1 VTHPEPRIRPVELL
15 ALLGVLLLAAIVPVV
30 PGTVTVG
37 GIGLDAVIV
46 TIVVA
51 LALWLPH
58 AVRRG
63 TGGLPRVGFEVPALV
78 FLGWSLVSMVF
89 TGAETAVFATWI
101 RYAAYVLLVYVV
113 ATVTTRPI
121 GRRLL
126 LWVFTLSGSVT
137 VAQGLVQYVRP
148 TAQIGIQGL
157 EPTVATRVFSTFDN
171 PNFYA
176 EFLVLLF
183 AATLAL
189 VFVERR
195 FFRYVAAGLLV
206 VQAMALLLTYTRGS
220 WLALA
225 VGLLV
230 AVLMIDTKLLLPF
243 LAGGAALIPIVPG
256 ALARV
261 LSIFS
266 LEGTASYRMTL
277 WRVAGAALKDSP
289 IVGYGLGRWYDVFAT
304 TALRHPE
311 LGIGVVYYGAHQSYF
326 QVAAEVGVIGGIAF
340 VVMVFMAC
348 RMGAFY
354 GPRMGNDLRARLVNA
369 ALTAGLIAFALNALT
384 SNAFQHP
391 RGAVFFFV
399 LAGIQAGLG
408 AQYWERAVSER
419 VRHERAPGVWA
430 LSVPGRAYAWF
441 ERAMAAAWGASA
453 TRRILTGPPPGAG
466 ALLASSRTV
475 GVIIGRGVDS
485 GVTGSE
491 GA

>member
-1 VTHPEPRIRPVELL
+1 MRPAEMVS
-15 ALLGVLLLAAIVPVV
+15 LLGVLLLAAIVPVL
-30 PGTVTVG
+30 PGTITVA
-37 GIGLDAVIV
+37 GIGVDAVIV
-46 TIVVA
+46 TVVLAIV
-51 LALWLPH
+51 LWLPLM
-58 AVRRG
+58 VRCG
-63 TGGLPRVGFEVPALV
+63 IGGLPRVGFEVPALV
-78 FLGWSLVSMVF
+78 FLGWALVSMVF
-89 TGAETAVFATWI
+89 TGAETVVFATWV

-113 ATVTTRPI
+113 ATVTTGPL

-126 LWVFTLSGSVT
+126 LWVITLSGSVT
-137 VAQGLVQYVRP
+137 VAQGLIQYVRP
-148 TAQIGIQGL
+148 TAQIGTQGL
-157 EPTVATRVFSTFDN
+157 DPTVATRVFSTFDN

-189 VFVERR
+189 VFIERR
-195 FFRYVAAGLLV
+195 FLRYIAAGLLV

-225 VGLLV
+225 AGLLV
-230 AVLMIDTKLLLPF
+230 AVLMIDTRLLLPF
-243 LAGGAALIPIVPG
+243 LAGGAALVPVVPG
-256 ALARV
+256 ALAR
-261 LSIFS
+261 LMSIFS
-266 LEGTASYRMTL
+266 LEGTASYRMSL

-289 IVGYGLGRWYDVFAT
+289 IVGYGLGRWYDAFAT

-311 LGIGVVYYGAHQSYF
+311 LGIGVVFYGAHQSYF
-326 QVAAEVGVIGGIAF
+326 QVAAEVGVVGGIAF
-340 VVMVFMAC
+340 AVMVFVTC

-354 GPRMGNDLRARLVNA
+354 GPRMAGDLRARFVNA

-408 AQYWERAVSER
+408 AQYWDGEVSER
-419 VRHERAPGVWA
+419 ARRESTPGVWA

-441 ERAMAAAWGASA
+441 ERVVGATWSTSV

-466 ALLASSRTV
+466 TLLASSRTAALL
-475 GVIIGRGVDS
+475 IGRGVKDGAT
-485 GVTGSE
+485 GVD

>member
-1 VTHPEPRIRPVELL
+1 MRPAELV
-15 ALLGVLLLAAIVPVV
+15 ALLGVLLLSAVVPVV

-46 TIVVA
+46 TIVIA
-51 LALWLPH
+51 LALWLPLM
-58 AVRRG
+58 ARSGAERV
-63 TGGLPRVGFEVPALV
+63 PRVGFEVPALV

-89 TGAETAVFATWI
+89 TGAETVVFATWV

-126 LWVFTLSGSVT
+126 LWVITLSGSVT
-137 VAQGLVQYVRP
+137 VGQGLVQYVRP

-206 VQAMALLLTYTRGS
+206 VQTMALLLTYTRGS

-266 LEGTASYRMTL
+266 LEGTASYRMSL

-326 QVAAEVGVIGGIAF
+326 QVAAEVGVVGGVAF
-340 VVMVFMAC
+340 AATVFMAC

-354 GPRMGNDLRARLVNA
+354 GPRMGGDLRARFVNA

-408 AQYWERAVSER
+408 AQYWEREVSER
-419 VRHERAPGVWA
+419 VRRERAPGVWA
-430 LSVPGRAYAWF
+430 LSVPGRVYGWF
-441 ERAMAAAWGASA
+441 ERALGAAWRTSV
-453 TRRILTGPPPGAG
+453 TRRILTGPPPGTG
-466 ALLASSRTV
+466 SLLASSRTAALL
-475 GVIIGRGVDS
+475 IGRGVED
-485 GVTGSE
+485 GATGAD

>member
-1 VTHPEPRIRPVELL
+1 MTHPEPRIRPVELL

-176 EFLVLLF
+176 
-183 AATLAL
+183 
-189 VFVERR
+189 
-195 FFRYVAAGLLV
+195 
-206 VQAMALLLTYTRGS
+206 
-220 WLALA
+220 
-225 VGLLV
+225 
-230 AVLMIDTKLLLPF
+230 
-243 LAGGAALIPIVPG
+243 
-256 ALARV
+256 
-261 LSIFS
+261 
-266 LEGTASYRMTL
+266 
-277 WRVAGAALKDSP
+277 
-289 IVGYGLGRWYDVFAT
+289 
-304 TALRHPE
+304 
-311 LGIGVVYYGAHQSYF
+311 
-326 QVAAEVGVIGGIAF
+326 
-340 VVMVFMAC
+340 
-348 RMGAFY
+348 
-354 GPRMGNDLRARLVNA
+354 
-369 ALTAGLIAFALNALT
+369 
-384 SNAFQHP
+384 
-391 RGAVFFFV
+391 
-399 LAGIQAGLG
+399 
-408 AQYWERAVSER
+408 
-419 VRHERAPGVWA
+419 
-430 LSVPGRAYAWF
+430 
-441 ERAMAAAWGASA
+441 
-453 TRRILTGPPPGAG
+453 
-466 ALLASSRTV
+466 
-475 GVIIGRGVDS
+475 
-485 GVTGSE
+485 
-491 GA
+491 

>member
-1 VTHPEPRIRPVELL
+1 MTDAAPRIRLPEML
-15 ALLGVLLLAAIVPVV
+15 ALLGVLSLAAIVPVL
-30 PGTVTVG
+30 PGAINVA
-37 GIGLDAVIV
+37 GIGIDAVIAM
-46 TIVVA
+46 TVVA
-51 LALWLPH
+51 IALWLPLI
-58 AVRRG
+58 VRRG
-63 TGGLPRVGFEVPALV
+63 IGGLPRVGFEVPALV

-89 TGAETAVFATWI
+89 TGAETVVFATWV

-113 ATVTTRPI
+113 ATVTTRPL

-126 LWVFTLSGSVT
+126 LWVITLSGSVT

-266 LEGTASYRMTL
+266 LEGTASYRMSL

-289 IVGYGLGRWYDVFAT
+289 LVGYGLGRWYDVFAT

-311 LGIGVVYYGAHQSYF
+311 LGIGVAYYGAHQSYF
-326 QVAAEVGVIGGIAF
+326 QLTAEVGVIGGIAF
-340 VVMVFMAC
+340 VAMVFLAC

-354 GPRMGNDLRARLVNA
+354 GPRMGGDLRARFVNA

-408 AQYWERAVSER
+408 AEYWTREAAERARRE
-419 VRHERAPGVWA
+419 HAPGVWA
-430 LSVPGRAYAWF
+430 LSVPGRAYAWL
-441 ERAMAAAWGASA
+441 ERTLGATWRTSV

-466 ALLASSRTV
+466 SLLATSRTAALL
-475 GVIIGRGVDS
+475 IGRGVKDGATGAD
-485 GVTGSE
+485 GV
-491 GA
+491 